1 MFAFINDELLPNL
14 HWLDVDLKTK
24 LPNPNASR
32 KQRVIGRIMT
42 AVENVQVDSET
53 NLRDIL
59 DKVHEI
65 HK

>member
-1 MFAFINDELLPNL
+1 LFAFINDELLPNL
-14 HWLDVDLKTK
+14 HGLDVDLKTK

-42 AVENVQVDSET
+42 AVENVRVDRET